1 MTFFWHLMI
10 MIGTWLPGSLAY
22 TMIFGKGKILHFG
35 PVGVSLAAAYAT
47 FLTLS
52 ATENYFLAILAGLSF
67 SVLISAL
74 FAWLSLRL
82 EPDGFGIISIAAHL
96 AILAVILNWTS
107 VTRGALG
114 IPRVPRAPFP
124 ISIEYFAITIIIL
137 SVLWILAMW
146 RIDRSSF
153 GRQLE
158 ALAEHPWHAAA
169 LGVSRPRVHFV
180 AFLIGAVGA
189 VLTSVPY
196 VQYVA
201 LLHPND
207 FQFVG
212 LIFYVMFVVAGKPGS
227 IMGVTASTI
236 LLVLLREGIRFV
248 PLPPDLLGP
257 VRLILFGT
265 ILFAAVWWRRDVLFP
280 KPRSV

>member
-1 MTFFWHLMI
+1 MTFFWHVMI
-10 MIGTWLPGSLAY
+10 MIGTWLPGALVY
-22 TMIFGKGKILHFG
+22 TLIFGKGKILHFG
-35 PVGVSLAAAYAT
+35 PVGISLAAAYAT

-52 ATENYFLAILAGLSF
+52 ATESYFLAIIAGC
-67 SVLISAL
+67 SVSILVSAL

-82 EPDGFGIISIAAHL
+82 DPDGFGIISIAAHL
-96 AILAVILNWTS
+96 AILAVVLNWAS

-124 ISIEYFAITIIIL
+124 VSIEGFALAVIVL
-137 SVLWILAMW
+137 SVLWVLAMW
-146 RIDRSSF
+146 WIDRSSF
-153 GRQLE
+153 GRKLE

-169 LGVSRPRVHFV
+169 LGVSRPRVHFM
-180 AFLIGAVGA
+180 AFLIGAIGA
-189 VLTSVPY
+189 VFAVVPFVHY
-196 VQYVA
+196 VS

-207 FQFVG
+207 FQFAG

-227 IMGVTASTI
+227 IFGVTASTI

-248 PLPPDLLGP
+248 PIPPDLLGP
-257 VRLILFGT
+257 VRLILFGA
-265 ILFAAVWWRRDVLFP
+265 ILFAVVWWRRDVLFP